1 MRDEYQKM
9 VTHRFGVPK
18 PVTMQ
23 DYLEKK
29 EYIKKIKK
37 HGKWQSIGGV
47 TIGKVGLLP
56 DTQDG
61 EIPGEVHVQP
71 LTQRRRQE
79 EKTPKQNIMHPV
91 MSPASIDLQREE
103 KEEILK

>member
-1 MRDEYQKM
+1 MTFQHTTSLDQSVLSIINADISKHQQDLSLLRDEYQKM

-29 EYIKKIKK
+29 EYIKRIKK

-47 TIGKVGLLP
+47 AQASIGKVGLLP
-56 DTQDG
+56 DTNDG
-61 EIPGEVHVQP
+61 ELPEEVHVQAF
-71 LTQRRRQE
+71 T
-79 EKTPKQNIMHPV
+79 
-91 MSPASIDLQREE
+91 
-103 KEEILK
+103 